1 VTNLASRLSAH
12 ADGGQTLIGQRVFA
26 VVEQAVEVARVGE
39 LDRQGFARPVVA
51 YEVRRQR

>member
-26 VVEQAVEVARVGE
+26 VLEQAVEVARG
-39 LDRQGFARPVVA
+39 R
-51 YEVRRQR
+51 